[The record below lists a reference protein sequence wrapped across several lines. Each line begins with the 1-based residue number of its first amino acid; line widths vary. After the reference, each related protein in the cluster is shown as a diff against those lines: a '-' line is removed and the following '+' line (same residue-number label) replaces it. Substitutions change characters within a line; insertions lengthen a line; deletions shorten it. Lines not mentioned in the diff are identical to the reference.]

1 MLSNSYLITRIVN
14 QKFFITPTFVVRI
27 FLVAYTFLAFFFTS
41 FLFAGEDGEFEV
53 MFLHKD
59 KNGVSPSVF
68 QYKDA
73 ITPGV
78 KLVDVVVNDKLADH
92 VEIRFVE
99 DETQKVVFPC
109 FSQSQLKSFGIKT
122 QLYKGW
128 VTSLDDIEN
137 PNQCEDLAKRIPM
150 SSIIYDATQQK
161 IRLTLPQEAVNYKR
175 FQMISSNEW
184 DDGVPSLRATY
195 NGYIYQTEQNNLS
208 SSANS
213 ATTNSFFSIN
223 SVATAGAWR
232 LYSFDAFNKGENGWE
247 NNHDRLYLERDI
259 IPIQAKVSVGDIYSY
274 SPSSIM
280 GTIPLRGV
288 KLITNE
294 RMLLDSQFTYTPV
307 IRGIAKTNARLVV
320 RQQGNIIYSK
330 AITPGSFAID
340 DVYSGQIGSDLD
352 VTVEEADGSVQRF
365 IVPYTAL
372 PNMIRPDAF
381 RYSLSIGEYR
391 GSNGFNGSKGKP
403 LVGTLSAERG
413 FDAFTLNSSALA
425 SDEYQSFSLG
435 SAWNG
440 GQIGAFSIDVAQA
453 HYIQNWDSSDNGSQ
467 SKNGI
472 AIRQLYAK
480 QFEASD
486 TGLRILGYQY
496 RSENFLD
503 FSEFINRTSYAGEQ
517 SYEYGDS
524 LWNKRRRSRVELNIN
539 QGLSDIGNVY
549 FGFSQDRYY
558 DTSEKST
565 SASAGYGF
573 LIGDAN
579 VNIVYSYNKQGSYS
593 YDNQLSLG
601 VSYPLNWGDNK
612 RNFSSV
618 SYNTVRNSDN
628 KFSHSVGYSGNIA
641 DSGLSYG
648 SNVQKDHAGNTS
660 ESLSLGYTTSRAS
673 LTAQA
678 SHSKHSNQFSAGAAG
693 SVVFYKGGAILSQSL
708 SDTIGIIETP
718 GASGVRV
725 NGGYETDYWGRAVVN
740 YLSPYRYNTVSV
752 DASDTENIELRESM
766 KKVVPTEGASVL
778 LDFATRVGRRAMVK
792 IKGSQPIP
800 VGAYVVVD
808 GEKEEAGIVGND
820 QVVYLTGLD
829 ARKDEMLTVK
839 WHDSIGSQQC
849 NFTLPKLSEKEMKYQ
864 VEQWHKKLIVNCH

>member
-1 MLSNSYLITRIVN
+1 MSSNSYLVTRIVN
-14 QKFFITPTFVVRI
+14 QKFFITPTLVVRA
-27 FLVAYTFLAFFFTS
+27 FLVAYALLAFSFTG
-41 FLFAGEDGEFEV
+41 FLFASEDGEFEV

-78 KLVDVVVNDKLADH
+78 KLVDVSVNDKLADH

-99 DETQKVVFPC
+99 DKTQKVVFPC
-109 FSQSQLKSFGIKT
+109 FSQAQLKSFGIKT
-122 QLYKGW
+122 HIYKGW
-128 VTSLDDIEN
+128 VTSLEDIKKS
-137 PNQCEDLAKRIPM
+137 NQCEDLAKRIPM
-150 SSIIYDATQQK
+150 SSIAYDDTQQK
-161 IRLTLPQEAVNYKR
+161 IQLTLPQEAVSYKR
-175 FQMISSNEW
+175 FQMISSKEW

-195 NGYIYQTEQNNLS
+195 SGYIYQTEQNNQP
-208 SSANS
+208 SSANNT
-213 ATTNSFFSIN
+213 TTNSFFSIN

-232 LYSFDAFNKGENGWE
+232 LYSFDAFNKGESGWE

-259 IPIQAKVSVGDIYSY
+259 TPLQAKVSIGDIYSY

-288 KLITNE
+288 KFITNE

-307 IRGIAKTNARLVV
+307 IRGVAKTNARLVV

-330 AITPGSFAID
+330 AVTPGNFAID

-352 VTVEEADGSVQRF
+352 VTVEESDGSVQRF
-365 IVPYTAL
+365 TVPYTAL

-391 GSNGFNGSKGKP
+391 GSNGFQGKP
-403 LVGTLSAERG
+403 LVGTLSVERG
-413 FDAFTLNSSALA
+413 FDAFTLNSSALS
-425 SDEYQSFSLG
+425 SDEYQSFSIG

-453 HYIQNWDSSDNGSQ
+453 HYDQDWDLSENEKQ

-480 QFEASD
+480 QFESSD

-496 RSENFLD
+496 RSEDFLD
-503 FSEFINRTSYAGEQ
+503 FSEFINRTGYSGGQ

-524 LWNKRRRSRVELNIN
+524 LWNKRRRSRIELNVN
-539 QGLSDIGNVY
+539 QGLSDVGNVY

-579 VNIVYSYNKQGSYS
+579 VNLAYSYNKQGSYS
-593 YDNQLSLG
+593 YDNQFSLS
-601 VSYPLNWGDNK
+601 VSYPLSWGDDD
-612 RNFSSV
+612 RNFSSINY
-618 SYNTVRNSDN
+618 STVRNRDN
-628 KFSHSVGYSGNIA
+628 KFSHSIGYSGNIA

-648 SNVQKDHAGNTS
+648 SNVQKDQTGNTS
-660 ESLSLGYTTSRAS
+660 ESLSLGYTTSLAS
-673 LTAQA
+673 LNAQA
-678 SHSKHSNQFSAGAAG
+678 SHSKYSNQFSAGAAG

-708 SDTIGIIETP
+708 SDTIGIVETP

-725 NGGYETDYWGRAVVN
+725 NGGYETDYWGRAVVS

-752 DASDTENIELRESM
+752 DAGDTESIELRESM

-778 LDFATRVGRRAMVK
+778 LNFATRVGRRAMVE
-792 IKGSQPIP
+792 IKWSQPIP
-800 VGAYVVVD
+800 VGAYVVLD
-808 GEKEEAGIVGND
+808 GETEEAGIVGNN

-839 WHDSIGSQQC
+839 WHDSARPQQC
-849 NFTLPKLSEKEMKYQ
+849 GFTLPKLSESEMKYQ
-864 VEQWHKKLIVNCH
+864 AEQWHKKVIVSCR